1 MKKSYFIISILVAAV
16 FLLMLAVN
24 YYTDYLW
31 YDSMGAAQV
40 FVRPFVTEWAIKA
53 GLFVLGFAFVAANL
67 LPLAGRLKVQRLR
80 VVDGMEVQRS
90 RGIGRKVMLAI
101 SAGLSLFWVWVVPS
115 VWERV
120 LLFINSQPVGQ
131 LDPVLGRDISFYF
144 FTYPLLTLVS
154 GAFLGLLLLT
164 IAAVVVGYI
173 VAGAIET
180 VSGRLAF
187 SGKSTAHLS
196 ILAGL
201 FLVWFALSR
210 ELAMAGLLVS
220 PSQSVFGAGYTDI
233 HIRLPFMRIQ
243 QGLAGLLALAVF
255 VNMRRGSRLLL
266 AAVPAVLVVASI
278 VGGLVAGAYQQFIV
292 GPNQLVR
299 ETPYIAHHIEAT
311 RHSYNLHNIEV
322 LQYEVD
328 EEQTLSR
335 AVLER
340 HQATLDNIRLLDYRP
355 LKEHY
360 HQGQSLRLYYEFND
374 IDIDR
379 YWVEGQYRQVM
390 LSARELNVESL
401 PEQAQTLINR
411 HFKYTHGYGVVM
423 SPVNRLTSNGHPTY
437 FLRDIPVRS
446 EVGIEVNRPEI
457 YFGEL
462 TNQFVVVNTKG
473 GEFSYQEEGV
483 EEQIIRYQGKDGVQL
498 TGFRRLLYAL
508 KFQKPIL
515 LLSDEIT
522 SESRILYNR
531 NIRER
536 ISMLAPFLRLDND
549 PYIVVADGRLYWIMD
564 AYTVSSYYP
573 YSQPISGGTNYV
585 RNSVK
590 VVVDAYEGTVD
601 FYRFDDDPIIAAW
614 QGVFPGLIKERHQ
627 FPSQLESHIRYPL
640 DLFDVQASILKTYH
654 MTNPQDFYNRENVWE
669 IAVEKYRRSEVEVEP
684 YYVTMEMPGGEAPE
698 FVLMLPFTPYNRN
711 NMVGWLAAGNDGD
724 NYGKLWLYQFP
735 RGTLVDGPSQVEA
748 YIDQDP
754 NISQQISLWD
764 RGGSEVLR
772 GNLLTIPLEGVI
784 LYVEPLY
791 ILAETRSVPELRR
804 VIIFSDNILV
814 MEESL
819 ELALEKLMLLLDED
833 MDPDDIIGPGQPGDI
848 IDPDLRNLVEEIL
861 RTYEDMQQSARDGR
875 WADYGDYGDKLEELL
890 EQLEQTIKDAE
901 TE

>member
-1 MKKSYFIISILVAAV
+1 MKKRYLIISALVVAV
-16 FLLMLAVN
+16 IVLMLAVS

-31 YDSMGAAQV
+31 YSSMGATQV
-40 FVRPFVTEWAIKA
+40 FIRPFVTEWAIKA
-53 GLFVLGFAFVAANL
+53 GMFVLGFAFVAANL

-80 VVDGMEVQRS
+80 VVDGMEMQSS
-90 RGIGRKVMLAI
+90 RGVSRRMMLAI
-101 SAGLSLFWVWVVPS
+101 SAGVSLFWVWVVPT
-115 VWERV
+115 VWEHF

-131 LDPVLGRDISFYF
+131 VDPVLGRDISFYF
-144 FTYPLLTLVS
+144 FTYPLLNLAS

-164 IAAVVVGYI
+164 ILAVVIGYV

-220 PSQSVFGAGYTDI
+220 PSQSVFGAGYTDV

-243 QGLAGLLALAVF
+243 QVVAGLLALAVV
-255 VNMRRGSRLLL
+255 VNIRRGSRLFL
-266 AAVPAVLVVASI
+266 AAVPAVLVVVAML
-278 VGGLVAGAYQQFIV
+278 GGIVAGVYQQFVV

-299 ETPYIAHHIEAT
+299 ETPYIEHHIDAT
-311 RHSYNLHNIEV
+311 RHGYNIHDIEV
-322 LQYEVD
+322 LQYEID
-328 EEQTLSR
+328 EDQSLSR
-335 AVLER
+335 SVLER

-360 HQGQSLRLYYEFND
+360 HQNQSLRLYYEFND

-379 YWVEGQYRQVM
+379 YWVDGEYRQVM
-390 LSARELNVESL
+390 LSARELNIDSL
-401 PEQAQTLINR
+401 PDQAQTLINR

-423 SPVNRLTSNGHPTY
+423 SPVNRLTPTGHPTY

-446 EVGIEVNRPEI
+446 EADIEVDRPEI

-473 GEFSYQEEGV
+473 GEFSFQEEG
-483 EEQIIRYQGKDGVQL
+483 EEKIIHYKGEDGVQL

-531 NIRER
+531 NIKER
-536 ISMLAPFLRLDND
+536 VNMLAPFLRLDGD
-549 PYIVVADGRLYWIMD
+549 PYIVVSQGRLYWIVD
-564 AYTVSSYYP
+564 AYTVSQYYP

-590 VVVDAYEGTVD
+590 VVVDAYDGTVD
-601 FYRFDDDPIIAAW
+601 FYRFDDQDPIVAAW
-614 QGVFPGLIKERHQ
+614 QQVFPGLIQDRDK
-627 FPSQLESHIRYPL
+627 FPSHLEGHIRYPL
-640 DLFDVQASILKTYH
+640 DLFDIQASMLKTYH
-654 MTNPQDFYNRENVWE
+654 MTNPRDFYNRENAWE
-669 IAVEKYRRSEVEVEP
+669 IAVEKYHRSEVQVEP
-684 YYVTMEMPGGEAPE
+684 YYVTMEMPGGDAPE
-698 FVLMLPFTPYNRN
+698 FILKLPFTPYNRN

-791 ILAETRSVPELRR
+791 ILAETRSIPELRR
-804 VIIFSDNILV
+804 VIIFSENILV
-814 MEESL
+814 MEETL
-819 ELALEKLMLLLDED
+819 ERALEQLVLLLDED
-833 MDPDDIIGPGQPGDI
+833 PDPGEVIGPGDPGGI
-848 IDPDLRNLVEEIL
+848 IDPDVRELVQEIV

-890 EQLEQTIKDAE
+890 EQLEQALEDEE